1 MSVPHLFVK
10 APDYYGLAPEGGNQ
24 GATNGRASGRM
35 GRELRVQR
43 GRLPEE
49 KRLQEAAVRLR
60 LMLLMVAMML
70 SVGCGPV
77 MPAVAPTAT
86 PTATTPPTPS
96 PTATMR
102 ATPTPTP
109 LPTPPVVVEGLS
121 LAPAQAAEP
130 VLAAVS
136 DLASRLDL
144 PRESA
149 VTVVEVQS
157 QEWSDTS
164 LGCPQPGMVYAQVI
178 TPGYRLVL
186 EVKGERYEYHT
197 DRGAHVVLCQSEEPT
212 SGKGVSPTVKDGS
225 PSEPV
230 GTAEPQPTPG
240 RTK

>member
-1 MSVPHLFVK
+1 M
-10 APDYYGLAPEGGNQ
+10 
-24 GATNGRASGRM
+24 
-35 GRELRVQR
+35 
-43 GRLPEE
+43 
-49 KRLQEAAVRLR
+49 RLR
-60 LMLLMVAMML
+60 LMPLMAVMIL

-77 MPAVAPTAT
+77 MPVVAPPVT
-86 PTATTPPTPS
+86 PTATTTS
-96 PTATMR
+96 TSLPTATRR

-136 DLASRLDL
+136 DLAERLDL
-144 PRESA
+144 PRESE

-157 QEWSDTS
+157 EEWSDTS

-178 TPGYRLVL
+178 TPGYRVVL

-197 DRGAHVVLCQSEEPT
+197 DRGANVVLCEREEPA

-230 GTAEPQPTPG
+230 GTAEPQATPG
-240 RTK
+240 RAK